1 LDKVAFSIIEQID
14 ALTKIANEFSTFAK
28 MPRPNETRFDLK
40 PLIENVI
47 EVFNEEGKV
56 EISFTSAVHTC
67 DVLADKDLMLRVF
80 NNLIK
85 NAIQSI
91 PSDRTGLIDVS
102 LKLQESTY
110 LITIADNGKGIDKE
124 TQDKIFVPYFTT
136 KGTGTGLGLAMVKQ
150 IVENHRGSIWFESTE
165 DEGTTFFVE
174 IPKG

>member
-1 LDKVAFSIIEQID
+1 
-14 ALTKIANEFSTFAK
+14 
-28 MPRPNETRFDLK
+28 
-40 PLIENVI
+40 VI